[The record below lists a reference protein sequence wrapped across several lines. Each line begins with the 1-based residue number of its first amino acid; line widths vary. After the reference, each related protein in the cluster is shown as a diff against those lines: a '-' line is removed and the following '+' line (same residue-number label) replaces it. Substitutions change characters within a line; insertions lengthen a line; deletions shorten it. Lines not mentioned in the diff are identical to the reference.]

1 MGNEDRKTL
10 MENVTSMPRDYEKK
24 VEINGG
30 AGEKGIKVVRV
41 AQWKTKCESYFNR
54 HFKTSSVSVVPS
66 VGDIIMNTLR
76 SVCSENKG
84 RGFVFKNYDIA
95 KHLEFLGY
103 NKKSLDA
110 NLGVPLMRKSISYIA
125 YTEQRNTVF
134 IFEKVLNS
142 SSVDQLR
149 KNISVMIKYFLTLY
163 NTEIQASGVKIIG
176 ILIREKEQQGELPK
190 CSFCDLFS
198 ASYKDFETPTTFKV
212 WLNAIETYEG
222 WWDLS
227 NCKNQN
233 NLFYNLAA
241 DILCFMALQEKS
253 LPTVTDGKSQQF
265 KQTYLLYTPQQ
276 MDIHFSDAKHVVI
289 QGSYGSGKSILGIK
303 KLELISK
310 GLGPNEKIIYINF
323 DHNSDLHFLMEKN
336 LKEYAGISSRK
347 IKHTKSIGDI
357 LKSPSRLIYLCHNS
371 TGESLSA
378 ILQETVR
385 LSMSTKKMVKTN
397 FHLIIE
403 EFDGE
408 TLSHNEAAKI
418 TKLVKGDNLKKS
430 HIILLAQPLMKKRSL
445 KIGKESYEKETCM
458 FHELEN
464 TFKILKLEKV
474 LRCSNEISAIT
485 KSTQNYVQNKDS
497 VFTTEM
503 DEFTLGQRQRSESN
517 QKLQIGTSPNFETSR
532 NEKISNTSNDFSKIN
547 KSLDRG
553 IDLDEA
559 FERSAPL
566 QKSNATKNKIV
577 SKFGFICEPSQG
589 VDIEGLKPNLV
600 KFSEGI
606 NLTSDIAVISLALV
620 LKGFIG
626 KNKKTTFLYMTEEQP
641 GILRRTF
648 QLLLRLDE
656 NFSYTQDIRKYL
668 QKNKQS
674 KMIFSSN
681 FRCVNGMEFDHVVI
695 VVTQTEYYLKYYLPQ
710 VISRCT
716 YDLNFV
722 LLPKDKNDKTK
733 ETVANMIEELN
744 HECLV
749 RQTVITDCKEC
760 EKSWSC
766 YSISKE
772 ADNKQTFKMHT
783 HSDQYKDY
791 SSHLKNYKQSES
803 DGTGNS
809 ALAKAK

>member
-1 MGNEDRKTL
+1 
-10 MENVTSMPRDYEKK
+10 
-24 VEINGG
+24 
-30 AGEKGIKVVRV
+30 
-41 AQWKTKCESYFNR
+41 
-54 HFKTSSVSVVPS
+54 
-66 VGDIIMNTLR
+66 
-76 SVCSENKG
+76 
-84 RGFVFKNYDIA
+84 
-95 KHLEFLGY
+95 
-103 NKKSLDA
+103 
-110 NLGVPLMRKSISYIA
+110 
-125 YTEQRNTVF
+125 
-134 IFEKVLNS
+134 
-142 SSVDQLR
+142 
-149 KNISVMIKYFLTLY
+149 MIKYFLALY
-163 NTEIQASGVKIIG
+163 GTEIQASGVKIIG

-253 LPTVTDGKSQQF
+253 LPTVTDDKSQQF

-418 TKLVKGDNLKKS
+418 TKLVNGDNLKKS

-503 DEFTLGQRQRSESN
+503 DEFTLEQRQRSGSN

-566 QKSNATKNKIV
+566 QSNATKNKIV

-668 QKNKQS
+668 QKK
-674 KMIFSSN
+674 SN
-681 FRCVNGMEFDHVVI
+681 P
-695 VVTQTEYYLKYYLPQ
+695 T
-710 VISRCT
+710 
-716 YDLNFV
+716 
-722 LLPKDKNDKTK
+722 
-733 ETVANMIEELN
+733 
-744 HECLV
+744 
-749 RQTVITDCKEC
+749 
-760 EKSWSC
+760 
-766 YSISKE
+766 
-772 ADNKQTFKMHT
+772 
-783 HSDQYKDY
+783 
-791 SSHLKNYKQSES
+791 
-803 DGTGNS
+803 
-809 ALAKAK
+809 